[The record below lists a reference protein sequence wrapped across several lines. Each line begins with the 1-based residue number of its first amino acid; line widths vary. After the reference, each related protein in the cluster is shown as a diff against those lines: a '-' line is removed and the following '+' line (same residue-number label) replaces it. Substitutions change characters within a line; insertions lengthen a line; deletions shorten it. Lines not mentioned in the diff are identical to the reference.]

1 MTIEIKVP
9 DLPESVADATIATWH
24 KKPGDLVARDEVL
37 VDIETDK
44 VVLEVP
50 APEAGVLGDI
60 LQLEGAT
67 VLSRQLIA
75 ILKAAPVAGE
85 ETKEKPVDVATDDA
99 ADGLSPSVR
108 RLVAEHDIDVAKL
121 TGTGKG
127 GRVTK
132 EDVDAFIKNLSKPAA
147 PATVAAAPVAPIAP
161 LAGRT
166 EKRVPMTRL
175 RKRIAERLLEA
186 KNTTAMLTTFNEINM
201 APIMK
206 LRKQYGEIF
215 EKKHGIKLG
224 FMSFYVKAVVES
236 LKRYPEVNA
245 ALDGDDIVYH
255 SYFDVSI
262 AVSTPRGLVTP
273 VLRDCDNMSLADI
286 EKAIKDLAG

>member
-108 RLVAEHDIDVAKL
+108 RLVAEARYRRGQADRHRQ
-121 TGTGKG
+121 GWSCHQ
-127 GRVTK
+127 GRRGRLHR
-132 EDVDAFIKNLSKPAA
+132 EPGASRQPPPPWQPHRLRPSLRWL
-147 PATVAAAPVAPIAP
+147 VAPRSVCP
-161 LAGRT
+161 
-166 EKRVPMTRL
+166 
-175 RKRIAERLLEA
+175 
-186 KNTTAMLTTFNEINM
+186 
-201 APIMK
+201 
-206 LRKQYGEIF
+206 
-215 EKKHGIKLG
+215 
-224 FMSFYVKAVVES
+224 
-236 LKRYPEVNA
+236 
-245 ALDGDDIVYH
+245 
-255 SYFDVSI
+255 
-262 AVSTPRGLVTP
+262 
-273 VLRDCDNMSLADI
+273 
-286 EKAIKDLAG
+286 